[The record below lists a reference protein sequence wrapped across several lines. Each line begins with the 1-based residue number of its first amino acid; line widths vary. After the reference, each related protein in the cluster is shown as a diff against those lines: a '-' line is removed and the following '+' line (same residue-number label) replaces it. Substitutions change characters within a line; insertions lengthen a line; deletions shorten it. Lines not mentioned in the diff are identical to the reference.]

1 MMGNLGLA
9 LSDAKSGYFTL
20 LAIAAVWLVAG
31 WAADRTSHRIAQLWA
46 AAALVVLGT
55 ANGVAIMRY
64 DVRWWPLIGG
74 AWGAGEWIAVL
85 LWVAALVL
93 TFRSRSRGRNL
104 GLGILACSIA
114 AFAFGLVAASTGVSN
129 HAGKLCLGQSRM
141 IGPWTVTLRAIKPV
155 ADAQYTGVQATL
167 ILRTGPGAGIE
178 VRPEQRDYPL
188 AGRSADAGSVN
199 MVRWNGE
206 LWVKARSSQEKPECI
221 DVSLAWRPFAQ
232 WLRYGAWLS
241 LAAAAQLLAAACHTA
256 CWRAAAWQRI
266 MMRREDRLR
275 PAVAAGY
282 RATAWQPV
290 ALALM
295 LGLIAMGWQ
304 LSQPSS
310 AKSGNG
316 GFINGPA
323 MIAARQSLFPG
334 PHLANRWLI
343 IADALVRHGSFGDA
357 AQVLQGA
364 VENQPDNAEAWLA
377 LGDALYGHAGGQFVP
392 AAELAYYRADRAFYH
407 GTRDS
412 NSANLSASTMSRS
425 GRSAAA
431 KRWLRLHPQP
441 AT

>member
-1 MMGNLGLA
+1 MMGNLDMA
-9 LSDAKSGYFTL
+9 LSDSKSGYFTL

-46 AAALVVLGT
+46 AAALVVLGI

-64 DVRWWPLIGG
+64 DVPWWPLIGE

-104 GLGILACSIA
+104 ALVFLVCSIA
-114 AFAFGLVAASTGVSN
+114 AFAFGLIAASTGASN
-129 HAGKLCLGQSRM
+129 HAGRLCLGQSRM
-141 IGPWTVTLRAIKPV
+141 IGPWNASLRTIKPV
-155 ADAQYTGVQATL
+155 AGAQYTGVQATL
-167 ILRTGPGAGIE
+167 ILRTGPGAEIE
-178 VRPEQRDYPL
+178 VRPEYRDYLL
-188 AGRSADAGSVN
+188 ARGSTDAGSTN
-199 MVRWNGE
+199 LVRWNGE
-206 LWVKARSSQEKPECI
+206 LWATARSSPENPECI

-241 LAAAAQLLAAACHTA
+241 LAAAALLLAAASRIA
-256 CWRAAAWQRI
+256 CRRAAAWQRI
-266 MMRREDRLR
+266 MMRREDRSR
-275 PAVAAGY
+275 PAILASY
-282 RATAWQPV
+282 RRPAWQPV
-290 ALALM
+290 AVALM
-295 LGLIAMGWQ
+295 LGFIAMGWHLTQ
-304 LSQPSS
+304 GSPS
-310 AKSGNG
+310 KSGNG

-343 IADALVRHGSFGDA
+343 IADALVRHDSFGDA

-364 VENQPDNAEAWLA
+364 VEKQSDNAEAWLA

-441 AT
+441 AP